1 MPEQVKVKKMTLQRK
16 LLGRKGEDAAA
27 DYLKKNNYQIL
38 CRNYTCKL
46 GEIDIIAR
54 QRDFIVFVE
63 VRSRSSEDFGLPQ
76 ETINRRKKMK
86 LRNLARYYLKE
97 TGRSNENCRFDVIA
111 LVFEESGDV
120 ERLEHIENAF

>member
-1 MPEQVKVKKMTLQRK
+1 MKMTLRRK
-16 LLGRKGEDAAA
+16 LLGRQGEDAATN
-27 DYLKKNNYQIL
+27 YLKKNNYQIL

-46 GEIDIIAR
+46 GEIDIVAR
-54 QRDFIVFVE
+54 ERDFIVFVE

-97 TGRSNENCRFDVIA
+97 TGKSDENCRFDIIA
-111 LVFEESGDV
+111 LVLEEGGNV
-120 ERLEHIENAF
+120 KRLEHIENAF